1 MWKLCSRDDDTCRT
15 RESQPRLKGLVAHR
29 VFCLK
34 SVTLWERAANNRPFR
49 QAGGMN
55 RPAPQIDIHVTSSGP
70 FFLHRCL
77 TAVDTSSLRYDP
89 TAQRRSESKR
99 AEFSSQLRSAGYKGR
114 LRLCSAEKNER
125 PMRWFSQTQHHSPL
139 ARMSRRGHNM
149 PQPPRHAQLIRVH
162 SRSSAV
168 SKCDSS
174 AFGRT
179 RCQPAK
185 RRAFMC

>member
-15 RESQPRLKGLVAHR
+15 TESQPRLNGLVAHR

-55 RPAPQIDIHVTSSGP
+55 RPAPQIDIHVTSSGT

-77 TAVDTSSLRYDP
+77 TAVDTSSLRSIRRHN
-89 TAQRRSESKR
+89 AALNQREPSLASTPFCRLQRTLCVCARPKR
-99 AEFSSQLRSAGYKGR
+99 T
-114 LRLCSAEKNER
+114 ER